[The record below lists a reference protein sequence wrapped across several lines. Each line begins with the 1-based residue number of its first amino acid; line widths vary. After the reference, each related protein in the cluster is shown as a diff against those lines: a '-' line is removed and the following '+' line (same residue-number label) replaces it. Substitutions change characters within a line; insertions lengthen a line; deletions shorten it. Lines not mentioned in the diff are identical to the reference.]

1 MNKKKVWLVLLI
13 ALPILA
19 SGFAGMPNAVHVW
32 DEAMETVQYYTYFD
46 LLPEGAVRVATPA
59 AGTLTCAAGVMA
71 IFYAVTKKGYA
82 LTGILAASFFGA
94 LAAVLP
100 IMFRRELLVMPNVA
114 VPILLGAECIFA
126 YDMKKRHDPAEEKKA
141 RAPRLK

>member
-1 MNKKKVWLVLLI
+1 MNKKKIWLALLV

-19 SGFAGMPNAVHVW
+19 SGFAGMPDAVRVW

-46 LLPEGAVRVATPA
+46 LLPQGAIRTATPTA
-59 AGTLTCAAGVMA
+59 ATLTCAAGVMA
-71 IFYAVTKKGYA
+71 IFYAATKKGYA
-82 LTGILAASFFGA
+82 LTGILVASFLGA

-100 IMFRRELLVMPNVA
+100 IVFPQELMVMPNVA

-126 YDMKKRHDPAEEKKA
+126 LDMKKRHDPAEEKQV
-141 RAPRLK
+141 RAPRLR